1 MLKLFTVDKPIH
13 PNSLLYSTQ
22 PNQIYIDKDSRK
34 ENDKNNKNTA
44 NTKQKRMNC
53 VDSKYYYNEI
63 KLSKYGLSGYD
74 FSRFNQYL
82 FLRIFWKIRTP
93 FVGLENNIPE
103 SFYNNLL
110 FVFWSQ
116 KFIHDLLLQHTCNNP
131 VCLSCELY
139 YLFRTLDQAQEA
151 PSAVLYSRIFDEF
164 FSIDAFKQV
173 ISIVVWRWNRMW
185 LL

>member
-82 FLRIFWKIRTP
+82 FLGFFEKLELRLWDWKITSPNP
-93 FVGLENNIPE
+93 FIII
-103 SFYNNLL
+103 Y
-110 FVFWSQ
+110 
-116 KFIHDLLLQHTCNNP
+116 
-131 VCLSCELY
+131 CLSFGPKS
-139 YLFRTLDQAQEA
+139 LFMICFFNTL
-151 PSAVLYSRIFDEF
+151 
-164 FSIDAFKQV
+164 V
-173 ISIVVWRWNRMW
+173 ITLCACPVNCTIYFVH
-185 LL
+185 

>member
-103 SFYNNLL
+103 SFYNN
-110 FVFWSQ
+110 
-116 KFIHDLLLQHTCNNP
+116 
-131 VCLSCELY
+131 CLSFGPKS
-139 YLFRTLDQAQEA
+139 LFMICFFNTL
-151 PSAVLYSRIFDEF
+151 
-164 FSIDAFKQV
+164 V
-173 ISIVVWRWNRMW
+173 ITLCACPVNCTIYFVH
-185 LL
+185 